1 MTAEPG
7 AVIDPDRIGAVIFDM
22 DGVVTDTASVHAA
35 AWKRLFDDYLK
46 ERARRTGEPFRPF
59 DADEDYRRSVDGKPR
74 YDGVRDFLVSRSI
87 SLPEGSPSD
96 PSDRETVCGLGNRK
110 AGFFLAHLRE
120 HGARPYPSTVRL
132 IRALEGKGIRT
143 AIISASR
150 HMAEVLDAAGLA
162 DLFEVRV
169 DGVEADRLRLPGK
182 PNPAVF
188 IEAARRLGTVAAR
201 AAVVEDSLA
210 GAEAGRRG
218 GFGLV
223 IGVDRQGHPD
233 ALRRAGADIVVR
245 DLEDLGI
252 GESGT

>member
-1 MTAEPG
+1 
-7 AVIDPDRIGAVIFDM
+7 
-22 DGVVTDTASVHAA
+22 
-35 AWKRLFDDYLK
+35 
-46 ERARRTGEPFRPF
+46 
-59 DADEDYRRSVDGKPR
+59 
-74 YDGVRDFLVSRSI
+74 
-87 SLPEGSPSD
+87 
-96 PSDRETVCGLGNRK
+96 
-110 AGFFLAHLRE
+110 
-120 HGARPYPSTVRL
+120 
-132 IRALEGKGIRT
+132 
-143 AIISASR
+143 
-150 HMAEVLDAAGLA
+150 MAEVLDAAGLA

-182 PNPAVF
+182 PDPAVF

-233 ALRRAGADIVVR
+233 ALRQAGADIVVR
-245 DLEDLGI
+245 DLEELRI